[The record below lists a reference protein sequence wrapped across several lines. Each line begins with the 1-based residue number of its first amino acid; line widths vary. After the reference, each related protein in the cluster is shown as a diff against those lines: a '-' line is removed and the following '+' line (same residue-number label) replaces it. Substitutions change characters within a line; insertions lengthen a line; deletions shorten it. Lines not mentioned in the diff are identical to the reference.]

1 MVRKNTRHDEAS
13 RQRTE
18 QEDGQQTAT
27 REVELLADTGIF
39 YTVIPSNPDSIDR
52 TNEPKVDNRYKRAI
66 DS

>member
-1 MVRKNTRHDEAS
+1 
-13 RQRTE
+13 
-18 QEDGQQTAT
+18 
-27 REVELLADTGIF
+27 VELLADTGIF